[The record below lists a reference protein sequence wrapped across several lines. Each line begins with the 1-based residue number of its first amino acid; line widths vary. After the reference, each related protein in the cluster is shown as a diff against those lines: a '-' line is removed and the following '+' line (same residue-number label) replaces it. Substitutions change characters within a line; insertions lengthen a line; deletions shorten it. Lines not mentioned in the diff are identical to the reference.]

1 MSTLHKKRT
10 ERYTDIASGNNVGV
24 VTVCVLSGEVTI
36 EEVNK
41 AEGVLDAA
49 DVVYD
54 FGDRAVL
61 RKEEREGEQVF
72 YLSK

>member
-1 MSTLHKKRT
+1 LKC
-10 ERYTDIASGNNVGV
+10 ELIYTDIASGNNAGV
-24 VTVCVLSGEVTI
+24 DTVCVLSGEVTI

>member
-1 MSTLHKKRT
+1 M
-10 ERYTDIASGNNVGV
+10 D
-24 VTVCVLSGEVTI
+24 TVCVLNGEADEICLTV
-36 EEVNK
+36 
-41 AEGVLDAA
+41 GVFGNA

-61 RKEEREGEQVF
+61 HKEEHEGEQVF

>member
-1 MSTLHKKRT
+1 M
-10 ERYTDIASGNNVGV
+10 
-24 VTVCVLSGEVTI
+24 CVLSGEVTI

-54 FGDRAVL
+54 FGNRAVL